1 MSNEVGQTVL
11 VSHTRGGGGR
21 RREGEVVTRR
31 KRECERKGERK
42 RETYRVREIVSIK
55 ACQTYL
61 PQTPTY
67 SCI

>member
-31 KRECERKGERK
+31 KRECERKGEGK
-42 RETYRVREIVSIK
+42 RET
-55 ACQTYL
+55 
-61 PQTPTY
+61 
-67 SCI
+67 